1 MSGPAKD
8 DIPCLSKLYR
18 LQWEKAQ
25 DAYVLLYPE
34 GMVKLN
40 ESAGEILSRVDGIK
54 SISSI
59 TDELEKKFGVS
70 NLTGDVVSFVE
81 LAVQQGWLSLDEKNG
96 GGKVGD
102 K

>member
-1 MSGPAKD
+1 MSSPSTN

-40 ESAGEILSRVDGIK
+40 ESAGEILSRVDGNK
-54 SISSI
+54 SISLI

-81 LAVQQGWLSLDEKNG
+81 LAVQQGWLLLEEKNG
-96 GGKVGD
+96 RGEVGD

>member
-1 MSGPAKD
+1 MSSPSTN

-40 ESAGEILSRVDGIK
+40 ESAGEILSRVDGNK

-81 LAVQQGWLSLDEKNG
+81 LAVQQGWLLLDEKNG
-96 GGKVGD
+96 RGKVGD

>member
-8 DIPCLSKLYR
+8 DMPCLSKLYR

-40 ESAGEILSRVDGIK
+40 ESAGEILSRVDGNK

-59 TDELEKKFGVS
+59 TDELEKKFGVT

-81 LAVQQGWLSLDEKNG
+81 LAVQQGWLLLDEKNG
-96 GGKVGD
+96 RGKVGD

>member
-1 MSGPAKD
+1 MSGPSKND
-8 DIPCLSKLYR
+8 VHFLSKLYR

-40 ESAGEILSRVDGIK
+40 ESAGEILSRVDGSK